1 MNTSATTVQNAPDAP
16 RSMARLAGFFYLLTF
31 ATGSLALLT
40 GNRVSSASGMIAG
53 ACYVVVTFL
62 FYHLFKPV
70 NRKLSLLA
78 ACISLVGCAIGPLTL
93 FVHAFSRINPLA
105 IFGFYCLLIGYLIL
119 RSKFLPRAL
128 GWLMVLAG
136 LGWLT
141 FLSPAL
147 ARQLSPFN
155 FLPGLLGEGAL
166 TLWLLAA
173 GVNETEWRKQAAAI
187 VAEETRGRTKT

>member
-1 MNTSATTVQNAPDAP
+1 
-16 RSMARLAGFFYLLTF
+16 MARLAGVFYLLTF
-31 ATGSLALLT
+31 ATGSLALL
-40 GNRVSSASGMIAG
+40 GRSRVSAASGMIAG
-53 ACYVVVTFL
+53 ACYVVVTLL

-70 NRKLSLLA
+70 NRNLALLA
-78 ACISLVGCAIGPLTL
+78 ACISLMGCGIGPLSL

-105 IFGFYCLLIGYLIL
+105 VFGLYCLLTGYLIL
-119 RSKFLPRAL
+119 KSTFLPRAL
-128 GWLMVLAG
+128 GWLMVFAS

-147 ARQLSPFN
+147 ARHLSPFN

-173 GVNETEWRKQAAAI
+173 GVNEADWRKQVLAAI
-187 VAEETRGRTKT
+187 K

>member
-1 MNTSATTVQNAPDAP
+1 MNASATTQGSAPETP
-16 RSMARLAGFFYLLTF
+16 RSMARLAGVFYLLTF
-31 ATGSLALLT
+31 VTGSLALFARSRV
-40 GNRVSSASGMIAG
+40 GNASGVLAG

-70 NRKLSLLA
+70 SRKLSLLA
-78 ACISLVGCAIGPLTL
+78 ALISLIGCAIGPLSL
-93 FVHAFSRINPLA
+93 LVHAVSRINPLA

-119 RSKFLPRAL
+119 NSTFLPRAL
-128 GWLMVLAG
+128 GWLMVFAG
-136 LGWLT
+136 AGWLT

-166 TLWLLAA
+166 TVWLLAA
-173 GVNETEWRKQAAAI
+173 GVDEASWRKQALAG
-187 VAEETRGRTKT
+187 V

>member
-1 MNTSATTVQNAPDAP
+1 MNTSATIERSAPEAP
-16 RSMARLAGFFYLLTF
+16 RSMARLAGVFYLLTF
-31 ATGSLALLT
+31 ATGSLALFA
-40 GNRVSSASGMIAG
+40 GSRVSSASGMIAG

-70 NRKLSLLA
+70 NRNFSLLA
-78 ACISLVGCAIGPLTL
+78 ACISLIGCAIGPLSL
-93 FVHAFSRINPLA
+93 VVHALSRINPLA

-119 RSKFLPRAL
+119 KSTFLPRAL
-128 GWLMVLAG
+128 GWLMVFAG

-147 ARQLSPFN
+147 AKQLSPFS

-173 GVNETEWRKQAAAI
+173 GVNEADWRKRALAAI
-187 VAEETRGRTKT
+187 K

>member
-1 MNTSATTVQNAPDAP
+1 
-16 RSMARLAGFFYLLTF
+16 MARLAGLFYLLTF
-31 ATGSLALLT
+31 ATGSLALFTRSRL
-40 GNRVSSASGMIAG
+40 SSASGMIAG
-53 ACYVVVTFL
+53 SCYVVVTFL

-78 ACISLVGCAIGPLTL
+78 ACISLVGCAIGPLSL

-105 IFGFYCLLIGYLIL
+105 VFGFYCLSIGYLIL
-119 RSKFLPRAL
+119 RSTFLPRAL

-136 LGWLT
+136 IGWLT
-141 FLSPAL
+141 FFSPAL

-155 FLPGLLGEGAL
+155 FLPGLIGEGAL

-173 GVNETEWRKQAAAI
+173 GVNEADWRKQALAI
-187 VAEETRGRTKT
+187 IK